1 MAFASIHESSMQRYS
16 LFSLARNALSNHTN
30 WQRAWRSPPLR
41 QEYDVVIIGAGGHGL
56 ATAHYLAKEHGITNV
71 AVLEKGWLGGGNIAR
86 NTVTIRSNYLR
97 DESIPFYVKSVAL
110 FDQLTNELNF
120 NLMYSKRS
128 MVDIVQTSTRLRD
141 IRRRMMNMDNHG
153 STYEPIS
160 VDEVRRRIPALTG
173 GGPDSRL
180 PIIAGMVHTD
190 AAVCRHDAVA
200 WGFARSADDRGVEMH
215 QNTSVKALLRGPDG
229 RISGVE
235 TERGTVRAK
244 KVAVVVSG
252 HTTTLTQTVG
262 LRLPLKTMNLTAFVS
277 EPVKPIIDVIVNC
290 PDIGVYLSQSDR
302 GELVI
307 GGANDLGQSFRRDIK
322 QNVFEDTVVSML
334 ELFPA
339 FKRLKLMRQW
349 GGTLDIAHDAT
360 PIVSKTSIGGLY
372 VSAGWWGGF
381 KAVPAGGYTLAHL
394 IAHDEPHPLIV
405 PFSLDRFRHLDFVL
419 ESGTTTAR

>member
-1 MAFASIHESSMQRYS
+1 MQRYS
-16 LFSLARNALSNHTN
+16 LLSLARNALSHHTN

-41 QEYDVVIIGAGGHGL
+41 KEYDVVIIGAGGHGL

-128 MVDIVQTSTRLRD
+128 MVDIVQTSSRLRD

-160 VDEVRRRIPALTG
+160 VEEVRRRIPALTG

-215 QNTSVKALLRGPDG
+215 QNTGVRALLRGPDG

-235 TERGTVRAK
+235 TDRGTVYAK

-290 PDIGVYLSQSDR
+290 PDIGVYISQSDR

-307 GGANDLGQSFRRDIK
+307 GGANDIGQSFRRDIK

-381 KAVPAGGYTLAHL
+381 KAVPAGGYTLAHM
-394 IAHDEPHPLIV
+394 IAHDEPHPLIM